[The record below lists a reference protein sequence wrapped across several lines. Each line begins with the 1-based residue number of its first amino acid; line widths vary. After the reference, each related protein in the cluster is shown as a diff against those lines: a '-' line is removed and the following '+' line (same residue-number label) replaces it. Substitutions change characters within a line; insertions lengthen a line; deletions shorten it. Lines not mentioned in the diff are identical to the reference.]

1 MLVVLVSHF
10 STIRSSNL
18 MNTNKDITHIVHI
31 CIAVSGLLIP
41 EFN

>member
-1 MLVVLVSHF
+1 MLVLLVPHL